1 MSQRIIENLNAALGR
16 LLREHEDLYLLGED
30 IADPYGGAFK
40 ATRGLSTEFPDRIL
54 TTPISEAAIVAAAN
68 GLALSGE
75 KAIAEMMFGD
85 FICLAFDQIVNFA
98 AKSVSMYGETQKH
111 QMIVRCPTGG
121 NRGYGATHSQSLQKH
136 LIGVPDLNLFE
147 LSPFHDSH
155 EVLERIFA
163 TGKPAVHFEN
173 KLLYGREYS
182 GDGNF
187 DGLFHVHFMG
197 PEDNIACAQISDA
210 AAVDGIVLT
219 PGGSAYVCLEAAREL
234 FLEEEIETRV
244 LVPSQ
249 IYPLELDSVREQ
261 LAACEHLFVVE
272 EGTAGGTWGAE
283 VAQAVQKTLGRP
295 RGVELIH
302 AADGVIPA
310 ARSLEK
316 EILPQAGSIL
326 ETMRKLFGAN

>member
-1 MSQRIIENLNAALGR
+1 MSQRVIENLNAALGR
-16 LLREHEDLYLLGED
+16 LLREHEDLYHLGED

-40 ATRGLSTEFPDRIL
+40 ATRGLSTEFPDRVL

-98 AKSVSMYGETQKH
+98 AKSVSMYGEPQAH
-111 QMIVRCPTGG
+111 PMIVRCPTGG

-136 LIGVPDLNLFE
+136 FIGVPDLSLYE
-147 LSPFHDSH
+147 LSPFHDCH
-155 EVLERIFA
+155 TVLDRILS

-173 KLLYGREYS
+173 KLLYGREFS
-182 GDGNF
+182 GEGDF
-187 DGLFHVHFMG
+187 DGLFRVRFKG
-197 PEDNIACAQISDA
+197 PDNDLACVQISDA
-210 AAVDGIVLT
+210 SAIEGIVLT
-219 PGGSAYVCLEAAREL
+219 PGGSAHACLEAAREL

-244 LVPSQ
+244 FVPSQ

-261 LAACEHLFVVE
+261 LAACEQLFVVE

-295 RGVELIH
+295 RAIELIH

-316 EILPQAGSIL
+316 EMLPQAGSIL
-326 ETMRKLFGAN
+326 KTMRDVFGAN